1 MWHQSR
7 VSSVADRQ
15 AMRTICVLP
24 NHGPSA
30 GRSVTN
36 GWFPSAPRIT
46 AHFMAPVMKSSGG
59 RKWELSQSG
68 MLIDFGTRLDT
79 HFRNG
84 EVANP
89 PKSEEIVRHQ
99 RLLDR

>member
-1 MWHQSR
+1 MWRQNR
-7 VSSVADRQ
+7 VSSVAALL
-15 AMRTICVLP
+15 AMPITCVLP
-24 NHGPSA
+24 NHAPSA
-30 GRSVTN
+30 VRSVMN

-46 AHFMAPVMKSSGG
+46 AHFLAPVKKSSGG
-59 RKWELSQSG
+59 RKWELNQSG

-89 PKSEEIVRHQ
+89 PKSEQMKR
-99 RLLDR
+99 